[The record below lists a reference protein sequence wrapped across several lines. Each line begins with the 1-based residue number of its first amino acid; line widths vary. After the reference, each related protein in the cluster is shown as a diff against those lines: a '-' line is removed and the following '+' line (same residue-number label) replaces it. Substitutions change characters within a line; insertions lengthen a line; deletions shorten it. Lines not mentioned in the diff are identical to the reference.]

1 LQKKFP
7 MKRNALLVLAIL
19 TATGLLAGRADAA
32 SAVAIDP
39 HGHLTRAY
47 DPFAT
52 EEAAKQRALE
62 LAVHHGWL
70 GARILASTGRFGYCA
85 IALAYKR
92 DGGGRGV
99 IGVSLG
105 QRTQAEA
112 DQLATAECLKGG
124 GYIPKIY
131 ARFKG

>member
-1 LQKKFP
+1 

-39 HGHLTRAY
+39 YGHLTRAY

-70 GARILASTGRFGYCA
+70 GARIGGQIFCLPSVTRFIERIVVAEPLA
-85 IALAYKR
+85 
-92 DGGGRGV
+92 
-99 IGVSLG
+99 
-105 QRTQAEA
+105 
-112 DQLATAECLKGG
+112 
-124 GYIPKIY
+124 
-131 ARFKG
+131 